1 MIACANTHN
10 DTDTAETA
18 YATPLGDVRRLL
30 ATANDR
36 FSGDDSGVVADYIPA
51 LASAPRHLFGLSFVG
66 SAGEVLVSGDADRAF
81 SIQSI
86 SKAFVFALVCQAI
99 GYDEARAKIGLNST
113 GFPFNSAMAIE
124 LGGGSMT
131 NPMVNAGAIAT
142 TSLAPGAT
150 ADAKWAFIHDGLSRF
165 AGRNLELSADVYRSE
180 AESNQRNQGIARLL
194 ASHDLI
200 YFEPLAA
207 TDVYTKQC
215 SVDVTVADLAVMA
228 ATLAFSGVNPV
239 TGVRVIDA
247 DVCKRVLA
255 VLATAGLYDH
265 SGEWLCDVGLP
276 AKSGVSGGIIA
287 IAPGTGGIATF
298 SPPVD
303 AAGNSV
309 RGVLAVRFLADELGL
324 NVFAPR

>member
-1 MIACANTHN
+1 VR
-10 DTDTAETA
+10 
-18 YATPLGDVRRLL
+18 TPLAVPLEVEETHEATSTDVHSLL
-30 ATANDR
+30 VAAHERFATVE
-36 FSGDDSGVVADYIPA
+36 SGTVADYIPA
-51 LASAPRHLFGLSFVG
+51 LASANPELFGLAFVG
-66 SAGEVLVSGDADRAF
+66 PDGEILAAGDAERAF

-142 TSLAPGAT
+142 TSLVPGAT
-150 ADAKWAFIHDGLSRF
+150 ADTKWAFIHDGLSRF
-165 AGRNLELSADVYRSE
+165 AGRTLELNVDVYRSE

-194 ASHDLI
+194 ASHKLI

-228 ATLAFSGVNPV
+228 STLALGGVNPV
-239 TGVRVIDA
+239 TGLRVVDA
-247 DVCKRVLA
+247 DVCARVLA

-265 SGEWLCDVGLP
+265 SGEWLCEVGLP

-287 IAPGTGGIATF
+287 IAPGTGGLATF

-303 AAGNSV
+303 TAGNSV
-309 RGVLAVRFLADELGL
+309 RGGLAIKFIAEELSL
-324 NVFAPR
+324 NVFAAS

>member
-1 MIACANTHN
+1 MPTSPAGPSGL
-10 DTDTAETA
+10 E
-18 YATPLGDVRRLL
+18 ATSADLRNLIDAAHRKFASEQFG
-30 ATANDR
+30 T
-36 FSGDDSGVVADYIPA
+36 VADYIPA
-51 LASAPRHLFGLSFVG
+51 LASASPNLFGLALVG
-66 SAGEVLVSGDADRAF
+66 QDGEILAEGDADRAF

-142 TSLAPGAT
+142 TSLVPGAT
-150 ADAKWAFIHDGLSRF
+150 ADAKWQFIHHGMSLF
-165 AGRNLELSADVYRSE
+165 AGRTLALNVDVYRSE

-194 ASHDLI
+194 ASHKLI

-215 SVDVTVADLAVMA
+215 AVDVTVADLAVMA
-228 ATLAFSGVNPV
+228 GTLAFGGINPL
-239 TGVRVIDA
+239 TGLRVIDA
-247 DVCKRVLA
+247 DVCVRVLA
-255 VLATAGLYDH
+255 VLATAGLYDQ
-265 SGEWLCDVGLP
+265 SGAWLCDVGLP

-287 IAPGTGGIATF
+287 IAPGRAGIAAF

-303 AAGNSV
+303 SAGNSV
-309 RGVLAVRFLADELGL
+309 RGGLAIKFLADELGL
-324 NVFAPR
+324 NVFRS